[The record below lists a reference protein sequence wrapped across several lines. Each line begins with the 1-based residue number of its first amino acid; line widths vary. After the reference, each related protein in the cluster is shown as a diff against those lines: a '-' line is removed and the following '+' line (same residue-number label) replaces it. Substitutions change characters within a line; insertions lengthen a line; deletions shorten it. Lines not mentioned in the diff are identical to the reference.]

1 MEQLVRFEPG
11 LIIWTW
17 LTFFVVLAILARKA
31 WGPMIDALERREAR
45 IRDALEAGDKA
56 RKESVELTAKIE
68 AELQKSRQEA
78 REILAR
84 AREASEKVRT
94 ELEDAAR
101 AKADDFV
108 TRAREQIDVEREQAL
123 RAIRSTVVDLSL
135 SMAGKVIERNVST
148 EDNRRL
154 VEESLRQLGQA

>member
-108 TRAREQIDVEREQAL
+108 TRASEQIDVEREQAL
-123 RAIRSTVVDLSL
+123 RAIRSTVVELSL

-154 VEESLRQLGQA
+154 VEESLRRLGQA